1 MAMAEL
7 IDATNRPGAHTR
19 GSPPTFLGFSGPT
32 TPHEKM
38 LRESVT
44 PSGARA
50 IKPLMTSS
58 LSLPAPA
65 VSSDAS
71 LLAAARH
78 DPDAFR
84 ELYERY
90 AEAVLGYFVRR
101 TGSRTTALDLTAET
115 FAQAW
120 FVRAGFRD
128 EAEGSAGPWVYGIA
142 RNVLL
147 MSVRRGAIERRATE
161 RLGLQE
167 RLERPQCV
175 DDPVPESTWADGA
188 DELLDTLPAH
198 QREAVRLRVLEDLEY
213 SDVARALGTTPAAA
227 RVRVHRGLKALKQ
240 HLSPSK
246 ENHS

>member
-1 MAMAEL
+1 M
-7 IDATNRPGAHTR
+7 N
-19 GSPPTFLGFSGPT
+19 
-32 TPHEKM
+32 
-38 LRESVT
+38 
-44 PSGARA
+44 
-50 IKPLMTSS
+50 PLMTSS
-58 LSLPAPA
+58 TTTLPAPA

-78 DPDAFR
+78 DPDAFG

-90 AEAVLGYFVRR
+90 AEAVLAYFVRR

-120 FVRAGFRD
+120 LVRARFRD
-128 EAEGSAGPWVYGIA
+128 EAHGSAAPWVYGIA

-147 MSVRRGAIERRATE
+147 MSIRRGAIERRATE

-167 RLERPQCV
+167 RLDRPQCV
-175 DDPVPESTWADGA
+175 EDPVPDGTWAAGA

-213 SDVARALGTTPAAA
+213 SDVARALGTTPGAA
-227 RVRVHRGLKALKQ
+227 RVRVHRGLNALKR
-240 HLSPSK
+240 HLTPSK